1 MKLTDAMRETLD
13 SYARTLSGE
22 GRSDPEGMIT
32 RLAREHDLERPEA
45 VAVYREWRRETLGNQ
60 ERQSGDYREDTAD
73 YRTDQRG
80 E

>member
-45 VAVYREWRRETLGNQ
+45 VAVYRQWRRETLGNQ
-60 ERQSGDYREDTAD
+60 ERQSGDYRQDTED

>member
-1 MKLTDAMRETLD
+1 MTLTDAMRQTLD
-13 SYARTLSGE
+13 NYARTLDGE

-45 VAVYREWRRETLGNQ
+45 VAVYREWRRETLGDQ
-60 ERQSGDYREDTAD
+60 ERQSGDYRQDTED
-73 YRTDQRG
+73 YRTDQRR